1 MQLDSCNG
9 WLQSSQWS
17 LLTQEFIVKV
27 AIVVKASLIQSCCTA
42 AVLVVDFVVVVVVV
56 DFVVVVVVAVD
67 CLSTKRST
75 CLRSFRWTSAA
86 ARTFAPSSTTTP
98 PTTPTTTT

>member
-1 MQLDSCNG
+1 M
-9 WLQSSQWS
+9 
-17 LLTQEFIVKV
+17 
-27 AIVVKASLIQSCCTA
+27 VKASLIQSCCTA
-42 AVLVVDFVVVVVVV
+42 AVLAVDFVVVVVAVVV
-56 DFVVVVVVAVD
+56 DFVVVAVD

-75 CLRSFRWTSAA
+75 CPRSFRWTSAA